1 MKFKKVFA
9 AAAAGLILSTTA
21 GASEMKKSS
30 VDTVFPQGE
39 VNPYSK
45 FFTGQTYLTR
55 LSAKDSVWN
64 APIGNVTF
72 EPGARTH
79 WHRHS
84 GGQILLVTGGTGY
97 YQERGAEARLLHK
110 GDIVRIPPD
119 IEHWHG
125 AAPDSWFVHV
135 SIETNGAD
143 NQVEWL
149 EAVSDEIYPKK
160 VQTPEMKK
168 LPVKEQKTAQ
178 IAAFTA
184 AGNME
189 GLETALNEGLD
200 AGLSINEVKEILI
213 QMYAYAGFPRSL
225 NAINTFVRVSDAR
238 ARAGLRDP
246 EGPAPQPLSG
256 GADRYGIG
264 KANQAQLFGIRED
277 TPKARY
283 EEFTPAIEV
292 FLKEHLF
299 ADIFARGV
307 LSFKN
312 RELATIAALSVL
324 NGVDPMLQSHL
335 NAGMNSGMTAEEAA
349 AVIEAASAAGTS
361 ETAANARKILEKVAA
376 ARKENSK

>member
-1 MKFKKVFA
+1 
-9 AAAAGLILSTTA
+9 
-21 GASEMKKSS
+21 MKKSS

-97 YQERGAEARLLHK
+97 YQERGTEARLLHK

-324 NGVDPMLQSHL
+324 NGVDPMLQAHL

-349 AVIEAASAAGTS
+349 AVIEAASAAGTP
-361 ETAANARKILEKVAA
+361 ETTANARKILEKVAA
-376 ARKENSK
+376 VRKENSK

>member
-9 AAAAGLILSTTA
+9 AAAAGLVLSTAA
-21 GASEMKKSS
+21 GASEMKKSN
-30 VDTVFPQGE
+30 VDTVFPQGD
-39 VNPYSK
+39 VNPYSR

-55 LSAKDSVWN
+55 LSPKDDVWN
-64 APIGNVTF
+64 APIVNVTF

-84 GGQILLVTGGTGY
+84 GGQILLVTAGTGY

-135 SIETNGAD
+135 AIETNGAD

-149 EAVSDEIYPKK
+149 EAVSDDVYPKK
-160 VQTPEMKK
+160 AQTALLEK
-168 LPVKEQKTAQ
+168 LTLKEQKTAQ

-189 GLETALNEGLD
+189 GLETALNEGLE
-200 AGLSINEVKEILI
+200 AGLSLNEIKEILI

-225 NAINTFVRVSDAR
+225 NAINTFVSVADTR
-238 ARAGLRDP
+238 AQAGFRDP
-246 EGPAPQPLSG
+246 EGPAPQPLSV
-256 GADRYGIG
+256 GADKFGIG

-283 EEFTPAIEV
+283 EEFTPAIAV

-324 NGVDPMLQSHL
+324 NGVDPMLQAHL

-376 ARKENSK
+376 AR

>member
-1 MKFKKVFA
+1 MKLKKVVA
-9 AAAAGLILSTTA
+9 AAAAGIVLSTAA
-21 GASEMKKSS
+21 GASEMKKSN

-39 VNPYSK
+39 VNPYSQ
-45 FFTGQTYLTR
+45 FFTGQTYLTM
-55 LSAKDSVWN
+55 LSAKDDVWN

-79 WHRHS
+79 WHKHS

-97 YQERGAEARLLHK
+97 YQERGGEARLLHK

-119 IEHWHG
+119 VEHWHG

-149 EAVSDEIYPKK
+149 DAVSDEVYPKK
-160 VQTPEMKK
+160 AQAAEENK
-168 LPVKEQKTAQ
+168 LSLKDRKTAQ

-184 AGNME
+184 AGSME

-200 AGLSINEVKEILI
+200 AGLSLNEIKEILI
-213 QMYAYAGFPRSL
+213 QMYAYTGFPRSL
-225 NAINTFVRVSDAR
+225 NAINTFVRVADTR
-238 ARAGLRDP
+238 AQAGLRDP
-246 EGPAPQPLSG
+246 EGPAPQALSG
-256 GADRYGIG
+256 RADRYGIG
-264 KANQAQLFGIRED
+264 KANQARLFGIRED

-349 AVIEAASAAGTS
+349 AVIEAASAAGTP
-361 ETAANARKILEKVAA
+361 ETAANARKILEKVKAS
-376 ARKENSK
+376 RKEVLK